1 MSVTDEE
8 VNALQKSEFILFVL
22 FFRIENL
29 FYCECSCCWGQIKTG
44 KMSQGER
51 FFSSEEA
58 VPEVMRQLE
67 EDVDSDTEV
76 ERKENEMGSRYCR
89 RSYKMA

>member
-1 MSVTDEE
+1 
-8 VNALQKSEFILFVL
+8 
-22 FFRIENL
+22 
-29 FYCECSCCWGQIKTG
+29 
-44 KMSQGER
+44 MSQGER

-58 VPEVMRQLE
+58 VAEVMRQLE